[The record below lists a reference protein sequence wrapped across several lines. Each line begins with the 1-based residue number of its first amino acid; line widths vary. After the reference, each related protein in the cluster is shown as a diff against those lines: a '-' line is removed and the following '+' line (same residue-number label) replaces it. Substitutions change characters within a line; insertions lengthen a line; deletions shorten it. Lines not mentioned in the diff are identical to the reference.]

1 MSLLLDILALG
12 CLAFGLLF
20 LTGAVVGVLR
30 FHDPL
35 QRMHASTKAGTLGA
49 MFTVLGSILALR
61 DPTALFIGVATL
73 VFLVLT
79 VPVAGHILGRAIY
92 MSGAHFEGENLRDA
106 LAGHLERQ
114 PHSHADDEDEDEE
127 EEDPPGRRR

>member
-1 MSLLLDILALG
+1 VTLVLDIVALACLAL
-12 CLAFGLLF
+12 GLLF
-20 LTGAVVGVLR
+20 LAGAVVGVLR

-49 MFTVLGSILALR
+49 MFTVLGSMLAFR
-61 DPTALFIGVATL
+61 DATAFLIGGGTL

-92 MSGAHFEGENLRDA
+92 MSGAHFEGEDFRDA
-106 LAGHLERQ
+106 LAGQLARE
-114 PHSHADDEDEDEE
+114 PHSHGSEADEDEE
-127 EEDPPGRRR
+127 D